1 MKKIILLSLIF
12 LLCFCTA
19 CGYRSNIDERTEKVA
34 EQMISVVDQYLDFE
48 IEAEEA
54 KEKMA
59 NLSTRIAE
67 PDDNASSEEKDLHL
81 YATHLENQMR
91 FVSYQI
97 IKHDPEGLADAEDS
111 LLNARNK
118 VAEIIGARKR

>member
-1 MKKIILLSLIF
+1 MKKIVILVLIISIC
-12 LLCFCTA
+12 LCTA
-19 CGYRSNIDERTEKVA
+19 CGYKSNIDERTEKVA

-54 KEKMA
+54 KEKVA

-81 YATHLENQMR
+81 YAIHLENQMR

-97 IKHDPEGLADAEDS
+97 IKKDPEGLAEAEED

-118 VAEIIGARKR
+118 VAEIIGKRQR